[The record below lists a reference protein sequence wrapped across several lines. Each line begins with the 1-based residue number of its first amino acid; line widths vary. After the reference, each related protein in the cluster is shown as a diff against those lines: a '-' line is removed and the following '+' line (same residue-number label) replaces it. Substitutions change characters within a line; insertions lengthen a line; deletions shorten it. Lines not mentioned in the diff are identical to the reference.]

1 VPHEHL
7 KIRQSLATF
16 QERFLRLLFY
26 PLVQMSGSAPW
37 YNGAGGFKD
46 YMIEDTLEMRVTN
59 RHRGRARAA
68 AAAHPKEALI
78 VIVFY
83 VVILLILVVLA
94 GPTTGTSGIFGNT
107 TVANNVRNA
116 AATLATLTVVIGI
129 LAAVGIISD
138 LV

>member
-1 VPHEHL
+1 L
-7 KIRQSLATF
+7 KIRQSLTSTKTYLAQF
-16 QERFLRLLFY
+16 FVKLLLY
-26 PLVQMSGSAPW
+26 PYMAHSQPW
-37 YNGAGGFKD
+37 YSGTEGFQD
-46 YMIEDTLEMRVTN
+46 YMTEDYAQTFT
-59 RHRGRARAA
+59 HRRGGVRSH

>member
-1 VPHEHL
+1 
-7 KIRQSLATF
+7 
-16 QERFLRLLFY
+16 
-26 PLVQMSGSAPW
+26 
-37 YNGAGGFKD
+37 
-46 YMIEDTLEMRVTN
+46 MIEDTLEMRVTN

-83 VVILLILVVLA
+83 VVILLILVVLS
-94 GPTTGTSGIFGNT
+94 GPTTGTSGIFGNA

>member
-1 VPHEHL
+1 
-7 KIRQSLATF
+7 
-16 QERFLRLLFY
+16 
-26 PLVQMSGSAPW
+26 MSGSAPW
-37 YNGAGGFKD
+37 YNGTDGFKD
-46 YMIEDTLEMRVTN
+46 YMLEDTLEMRVTN
-59 RHRGRARAA
+59 RRGGVRSH

>member
-7 KIRQSLATF
+7 KIKQSLATF

-26 PLVQMSGSAPW
+26 PLVAMSNTAPW
-37 YNGAGGFKD
+37 YNGTEGFHD
-46 YMIEDTLEMRVTN
+46 YMLEDTLEMRVTN
-59 RHRGRARAA
+59 RRGGARQHFAT
-68 AAAHPKEALI
+68 HPKEGLI
-78 VIVFY
+78 IIVFY

-129 LAAVGIISD
+129 LVAVGIISD
-138 LV
+138 IV

>member
-1 VPHEHL
+1 MTHEIL

-26 PLVQMSGSAPW
+26 PLVNLSGIAPW
-37 YNGAGGFKD
+37 YNGTAGFQD
-46 YMIEDTLEMRVTN
+46 YMLEDTLEMRVTN
-59 RHRGRARAA
+59 RRGGSRAHF
-68 AAAHPKEALI
+68 AAHPKEGLI
-78 VIVFY
+78 IIVFY

-94 GPTTGTSGIFGNT
+94 GPTTGTSGIFGNV

-129 LAAVGIISD
+129 LVAVGIISD
-138 LV
+138 IV